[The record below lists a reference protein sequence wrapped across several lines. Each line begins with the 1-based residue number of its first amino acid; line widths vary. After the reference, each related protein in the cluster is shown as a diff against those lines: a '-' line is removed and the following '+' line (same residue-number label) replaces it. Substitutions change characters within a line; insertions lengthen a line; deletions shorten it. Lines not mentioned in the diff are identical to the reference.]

1 MLLSDQ
7 FYFTMK
13 QIETDL
19 DKFHA
24 QLEDSNPPSGIKSIQ
39 LIKDRRYIGIK
50 YCILPTTKL

>member
-1 MLLSDQ
+1 MLLSDE
-7 FYFTMK
+7 FYFTMR

-39 LIKDRRYIGIK
+39 LIKDRRYYGIK
-50 YCILPTTKL
+50 